1 MTASKTTLDNIDY
14 CINTLKLATKIL
26 EWERI
31 KAEQGISLDETS
43 EQTIL
48 DIAIDHD
55 LTCAE
60 VYEVLSG
67 EEQQRRDSI
76 LRSLSYYD
84 TSRDDD

>member
-1 MTASKTTLDNIDY
+1 MTASKTTINNLDY
-14 CINTLKLATKIL
+14 CINVLNLAVKIL
-26 EWERI
+26 EWEKV

-48 DIAIDHD
+48 DISIDHD

-84 TSRDDD
+84 TARDD

>member
-1 MTASKTTLDNIDY
+1 MTASKTTINNIDY
-14 CINTLKLATKIL
+14 CINVMQLAVKIL

-31 KAEQGISLDETS
+31 KAEQGIKIDEAS

-67 EEQQRRDSI
+67 DEQLRRDSI

-84 TSRDDD
+84 TARDD

>member
-1 MTASKTTLDNIDY
+1 MTASKTTINNLDY
-14 CINTLKLATKIL
+14 CINVLNLAVKIL
-26 EWERI
+26 EWEKV

-48 DIAIDHD
+48 DISIDHD
-55 LTCAE
+55 LTCEE

-76 LRSLSYYD
+76 LRSLAYYD
-84 TSRDDD
+84 TARDD